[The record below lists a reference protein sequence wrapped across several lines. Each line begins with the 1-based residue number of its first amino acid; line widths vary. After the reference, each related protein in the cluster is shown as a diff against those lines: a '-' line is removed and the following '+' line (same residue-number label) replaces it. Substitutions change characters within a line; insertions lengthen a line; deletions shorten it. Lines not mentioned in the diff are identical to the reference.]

1 MENGNCVDGCT
12 QQTTLANDNGG
23 IVTPDATSLD
33 EPVFRLARLLARQ
46 IAREHF
52 ATMNAANDNNAGLE
66 PDHRT

>member
-12 QQTTLANDNGG
+12 QQRAVANDNGG
-23 IVTPDATSLD
+23 IVTPNATMLD

-52 ATMNAANDNNAGLE
+52 VTMNAANDNNAGLE
-66 PDHRT
+66 PNHRT

>member
-1 MENGNCVDGCT
+1 MENGNRVDGCT

-52 ATMNAANDNNAGLE
+52 ATMNAANDNNAGPE
-66 PDHRT
+66 PNHGT